1 MRIWIRFV
9 AVLIISVGISGCKDS
24 DVRQFETN
32 LANTNSEPIVI
43 GILAS
48 ALHNDSLLRGV
59 KLAVKEIN
67 AKTAFQNHPLQI
79 EGYMLPESESN
90 EMDIVRKM
98 IGNDRLL
105 AVINGLNTKHTALA
119 DRILL
124 IHKKI
129 HIVIANSSMSISQD
143 SPLSFRII
151 PNDRIVS
158 RQIVDRMEWNWH
170 NVAVI
175 QERDDKRVLQV
186 KTFLEAAAESGINI
200 SQTISFFPWENDIR
214 QLLWNL
220 REKINKNQ
228 EYLDAIYIAC
238 DPINL
243 TRIIKQVRAM
253 NLNSPIIT
261 PNDLQNIIRL
271 QAAGSAANGLLM
283 ASYFNPDA
291 PEPHVQEFVKRFRSE
306 YPNNHPDLW
315 AARGF
320 DAIWMLAKSIEL
332 AKTDNA
338 WEVASEMLLVEKWH
352 GVTGRIVFNIAG
364 DVSEYV
370 PYYLKQ
376 YCNGNFIFLTE
387 DQPIPLCPP
396 YL

>member
-79 EGYMLPESESN
+79 EGYVLPESESN

-98 IGNDRLL
+98 VGNDRLL

-243 TRIIKQVRAM
+243 TR
-253 NLNSPIIT
+253 
-261 PNDLQNIIRL
+261 
-271 QAAGSAANGLLM
+271 
-283 ASYFNPDA
+283 
-291 PEPHVQEFVKRFRSE
+291 
-306 YPNNHPDLW
+306 
-315 AARGF
+315 
-320 DAIWMLAKSIEL
+320 KS
-332 AKTDNA
+332 
-338 WEVASEMLLVEKWH
+338 M
-352 GVTGRIVFNIAG
+352 
-364 DVSEYV
+364 
-370 PYYLKQ
+370 
-376 YCNGNFIFLTE
+376 GNRKI
-387 DQPIPLCPP
+387 
-396 YL
+396 